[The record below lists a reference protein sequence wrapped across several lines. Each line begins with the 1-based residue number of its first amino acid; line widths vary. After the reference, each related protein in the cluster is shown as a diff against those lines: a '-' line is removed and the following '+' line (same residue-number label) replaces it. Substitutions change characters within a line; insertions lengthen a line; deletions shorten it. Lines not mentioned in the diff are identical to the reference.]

1 MRNAAFMFS
10 SRRGT
15 KRLSNTWVDYSWLN
29 RRWSDAAKGVLKD
42 DLKRLSALEKEV
54 LFPLGKAFWGV
65 LPVDFVWQEE
75 GSHTRTSSLEP
86 VQL

>member
-15 KRLSNTWVDYSWLN
+15 KRLSNTWVGNSCLN
-29 RRWSDAAKGVLKD
+29 RRWSDAAKGVLKV

-65 LPVDFVWQEE
+65 LPVDCVWQEE

-86 VQL
+86 VQP

>member
-15 KRLSNTWVDYSWLN
+15 KRLSNTWVGDSCLN
-29 RRWSDAAKGVLKD
+29 RRWSDAAKGVLND

-86 VQL
+86 VQQ

>member
-15 KRLSNTWVDYSWLN
+15 KRLSNTWVGDSCLN

-54 LFPLGKAFWGV
+54 LFPLGEAFGEC
-65 LPVDFVWQEE
+65 F
-75 GSHTRTSSLEP
+75 
-86 VQL
+86 QLISFGKRKVVIHALHP